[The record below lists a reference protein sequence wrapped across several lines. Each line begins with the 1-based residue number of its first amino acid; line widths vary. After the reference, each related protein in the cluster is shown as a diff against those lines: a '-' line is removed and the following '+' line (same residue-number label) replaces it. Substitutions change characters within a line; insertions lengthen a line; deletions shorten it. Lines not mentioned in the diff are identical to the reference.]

1 MTRLLQDE
9 VQTHDSKGLSRW
21 LSSRLSARRDAR
33 EASRAIYEAGG
44 GDAARDALLA
54 KADRLAA
61 TPPEP
66 PPTEDQLAAQDSMWG
81 TLPEVKP

>member
-1 MTRLLQDE
+1 MSDRLLQDE
-9 VQTHDSKGLSRW
+9 TQTYGSKGLSRW

-54 KADRLAA
+54 KADALTA
-61 TPPEP
+61 E
-66 PPTEDQLAAQDSMWG
+66 QLADQDSLFG
-81 TLPEVKP
+81 VLPPRTTP